1 MLKLD
6 DLIIEIQN
14 KEIQGMVTG
23 VTIYETVFGMLKGAI
38 AVTDGMNFFDNF
50 IGTSLCD
57 VHFKFQYLKKSP
69 IICSF
74 YMDGISEMRI
84 EKQVKKYIIHIES
97 AYVPSLSEHIN
108 ATFSGRSD
116 EIIKSIFIEATK
128 DVNAI
133 LECDTKTG
141 TKGKYIAPNIPAR
154 DCLNVLVNNSYDIKQ
169 TGMFLYQRFFD
180 NNAIRLS
187 SLHHMLNNSFL
198 NDNGTKAY
206 IKNSLLSMD
215 SGLDGLNNITGLAAL
230 GTASSFKLKE
240 YNMDFIQKVENGIWG
255 KAVSEMNLDETTK
268 KDNLTK
274 EATSIHKQNFKLS
287 DKLYSDNVK
296 SIFSTRGNPTSSKII
311 NHKIRVFNTLLE
323 VTDMVALPNLGV
335 GMSISILLGGGN
347 KSKSRQDG
355 KYLVSYIQHK
365 FSINAGNFIYS
376 QDVGLV
382 RE

>member
-6 DLIIEIQN
+6 DLIIEVQN

-57 VHFKFQYLKKSP
+57 VHFKFQYLNKSP

-108 ATFSGRSD
+108 AAFSGRSD
-116 EIIKSIFIEATK
+116 EIIKSIFTEATK

-141 TKGKYIAPNIPAR
+141 TKGKYIAPNISAAA
-154 DCLNVLVNNSYDIKQ
+154 CLKALMNNAYDVKQ
-169 TGMFLYQRFFD
+169 TGMFMYQRFFD
-180 NNAIRLS
+180 NNAIRLT
-187 SLHHMLNNSFL
+187 SLYNMLNNHFV
-198 NDNGTKAY
+198 DNNKVRVAIRSIIT
-206 IKNSLLSMD
+206 
-215 SGLDGLNNITGLAAL
+215 SGQTVTGKDII

-240 YNMDFIQKVENGIWG
+240 YNMQLLKKIQYGIWG
-255 KAVSEMNLDETTK
+255 ETIDEIDMDETAIRH
-268 KDNLTK
+268 NLTQ
-274 EATSIHKQNFKLS
+274 EATSISKTKFKLS

-296 SIFSTRGNPTSSKII
+296 SIFSTRGNPTTSIVA
-311 NHKIRVFNTLLE
+311 NHKIRTFNTGLE
-323 VTDMVALPNLGV
+323 VNNVVALPNLGV
-335 GMSISILLGGGN
+335 GMCINVELGSGN
-347 KSKSRQDG
+347 KSFSRQDG
-355 KYLVSYIQHK
+355 KYMISYIQHK
-365 FSINAGNFIYS
+365 FTQDGGDFIYS
-376 QDVGLV
+376 QDLGLV

>member
-6 DLIIEIQN
+6 DLIIEVQN

-57 VHFKFQYLKKSP
+57 VHFKFQYLNKSP

-108 ATFSGRSD
+108 AAFSGRSD
-116 EIIKSIFIEATK
+116 EIIKSIFTEATK

-154 DCLNVLVNNSYDIKQ
+154 DCLNVLVNNSYDVKQ
-169 TGMFLYQRFFD
+169 TGMFLYQRLFD
-180 NNAIRLS
+180 NNIVRLT
-187 SLHHMLNNSFL
+187 SLYDMLNNHFL
-198 NDNGTKAY
+198 NQKKDRVS

-215 SGLDGLNNITGLAAL
+215 NVAGMNTL
-230 GTASSFKLKE
+230 GTSSKIRLKE
-240 YNMDFIQKVENGIWG
+240 YNMGMLKKIENGMWG
-255 KAVSEMNLDETTK
+255 EEINEIGLDETKRTH
-268 KDNLTK
+268 NLTK
-274 EATSIHKQNFKLS
+274 EVTSISKTKFKLS

-296 SIFSTRGNPTSSKII
+296 SVFSTRGNITSSKVI
-311 NHKIRVFNTLLE
+311 NHKRRVFNTVLE
-323 VTDMVALPNLGV
+323 VNEMVALPNLGV
-335 GMSISILLGGGN
+335 GMSIDVELGGGN
-347 KSKSRQDG
+347 KSFSRQDG
-355 KYLVSYIQHK
+355 KYLISYIQHK
-365 FSINAGNFIYS
+365 FTQDSGDFMYS